1 MSHLNKLR
9 WRQKG
14 AFVKARYDAIYRDI
28 RDSIEGGTYPYQS
41 FLPSEAELTAAF
53 QCSHNTLRRAL
64 ALLREQG
71 YVQPVHGKGVR
82 VVWREPERTTFT
94 VGGIE
99 SFREAG
105 ERTHLHAQT
114 EVVTLEQISAN
125 ERIAFN
131 TGFEEG
137 AELTLIE
144 RVRRI
149 DGEALILDR
158 NLFRT
163 ASVPGITEEIAR
175 TSIYDYA
182 EGELGVS
189 IALSK
194 RAITVERATERDRE
208 LLDLGDID
216 YLAVITS
223 QTFDA
228 QGILIECTSSRH
240 RPDHFCFRDTAV
252 RHHV

>member
-1 MSHLNKLR
+1 MR
-9 WRQKG
+9 T
-14 AFVKARYDAIYRDI
+14 RYDAIYHDI
-28 RDSIEGGTYPYQS
+28 RKSIEQGGYPYQS

-53 QCSHNTLRRAL
+53 DCSHNTLRRAL
-64 ALLREQG
+64 GLLRDQG

-82 VVWREPERTTFT
+82 VVYREPERTTFT

-105 ERTHLHAQT
+105 ERSHFSAQT
-114 EVVTLEQISAN
+114 EVVSLEQLTASAELA
-125 ERIAFN
+125 ER

-137 AELTLIE
+137 TELTSIV

-149 DGEALILDR
+149 DGEPLILDH

-163 ASVPGITEEIAR
+163 ASVPGITEEVA
-175 TSIYDYA
+175 SASVYDYA
-182 EGELGVS
+182 ERELGVT
-189 IALSK
+189 IAMSK
-194 RAITVERATERDRE
+194 RAITVEHATARDRD

-216 YLAVITS
+216 YLAVVTS

-228 QGILIECTSSRH
+228 QGVLVEHTQSRH
-240 RPDHFCFRDTAV
+240 RPDHFCFRSTAV
-252 RHHV
+252 RQKV

>member
-1 MSHLNKLR
+1 MR
-9 WRQKG
+9 
-14 AFVKARYDAIYRDI
+14 ARYDAIYRDI
-28 RDSIEGGTYPYQS
+28 RESIERGGYPYQS

-53 QCSHNTLRRAL
+53 GCSHNTLRRAL
-64 ALLREQG
+64 GLLRDQG
-71 YVQPVHGKGVR
+71 YGVR
-82 VVWREPERTTFT
+82 VVYQEPERTTFT

-99 SFREAG
+99 SFHEVE
-105 ERTHLHAQT
+105 ERIHLGSQT
-114 EVVTLEQISAN
+114 EVVRLEQVVASA
-125 ERIAFN
+125 ELSFR

-137 AELTLIE
+137 CELTFVE

-149 DGEALILDR
+149 DGEALILDL

-163 ASVPGITEEIAR
+163 ASVPGITEEVAR

-182 EGELGVS
+182 ERELGVT
-189 IALSK
+189 IAMSK
-194 RAITVERATERDRE
+194 RAITVERATTRDRE

-228 QGILIECTSSRH
+228 QGILIECTQSRH

-252 RHHV
+252 RQKV

>member
-1 MSHLNKLR
+1 M
-9 WRQKG
+9 
-14 AFVKARYDAIYRDI
+14 KARYDVIFRDI
-28 RDSIEGGTYPYQS
+28 RDSIEEGAYPYQA
-41 FLPSEAELTAAF
+41 FLPSEAELTAAYS
-53 QCSHNTLRRAL
+53 CSHNTLRRAL
-64 ALLREQG
+64 GLLREQG

-82 VVWREPERTTFT
+82 VIYQEPERTTFT
-94 VGGIE
+94 IGGIE
-99 SFREAG
+99 SFQEA
-105 ERTHLHAQT
+105 ERRIHLNAQT
-114 EVVTLEQISAN
+114 EVVRLEQVAATA
-125 ERIAFN
+125 ETAFR

-137 AELTLIE
+137 CELTLVE

-163 ASVPGITEEIAR
+163 SSVPGITEEVAR
-175 TSIYDYA
+175 GSIYDYA

-189 IALSK
+189 IATSK
-194 RAITVERATERDRE
+194 RAVTVERATTRDRD

-228 QGILIECTSSRH
+228 QGILIECTQSRH

-252 RHHV
+252 RHIT

>member
-1 MSHLNKLR
+1 M
-9 WRQKG
+9 
-14 AFVKARYDAIYRDI
+14 KARYDAIYRDI
-28 RDSIEGGTYPYQS
+28 RESIESGTYPHQG
-41 FLPSEAELTAAF
+41 FLPSEAELTAAYD
-53 QCSHNTLRRAL
+53 CSHNTLRRAL
-64 ALLREQG
+64 GLLRDQG

-82 VVWREPERTTFT
+82 VIYQEPERTTFT

-99 SFREAG
+99 SFHEAE
-105 ERTHLHAQT
+105 ERIRLDAQT
-114 EVVTLEQISAN
+114 EVVSLEQITATPEISF
-125 ERIAFN
+125 R

-137 AELTLIE
+137 TELTSIV

-149 DGEALILDR
+149 GGEALILDV

-163 ASVPGITEEIAR
+163 TSVPGITEEVAR
-175 TSIYDYA
+175 GSVYEYA
-182 EGELGVS
+182 EKDLGVS
-189 IALSK
+189 IAMSK
-194 RAITVERATERDRE
+194 RAITVERATTRDRE

-228 QGILIECTSSRH
+228 QGILIECTQSRH

-252 RHHV
+252 RHRV

>member
-1 MSHLNKLR
+1 M
-9 WRQKG
+9 
-14 AFVKARYDAIYRDI
+14 KARYDAIYRDI
-28 RDSIEGGTYPYQS
+28 RESIENGTYPYQG
-41 FLPSEAELTAAF
+41 FLPSEAELTATYG
-53 QCSHNTLRRAL
+53 CSHNTLRRAL
-64 ALLREQG
+64 GLLRDQG

-82 VVWREPERTTFT
+82 VIYQEPERTTFT

-99 SFREAG
+99 SFHEAE
-105 ERTHLHAQT
+105 ERIRLDAQT
-114 EVVTLEQISAN
+114 EVVSLEQITATPEISF
-125 ERIAFN
+125 R

-137 AELTLIE
+137 TELTSIV

-149 DGEALILDR
+149 GGEALILDV

-163 ASVPGITEEIAR
+163 TSVPGITEEVAR
-175 TSIYDYA
+175 GSVYEYA
-182 EGELGVS
+182 EKDLGVS
-189 IALSK
+189 NAMSK
-194 RAITVERATERDRE
+194 RAITVERATTRDRE

-228 QGILIECTSSRH
+228 QGILIECTQSRH

-252 RHHV
+252 RHRV

>member
-1 MSHLNKLR
+1 M
-9 WRQKG
+9 
-14 AFVKARYDAIYRDI
+14 KARYDVIYRDI
-28 RDSIEGGTYPYQS
+28 RESIETGAYPYQA

-53 QCSHNTLRRAL
+53 ECSHNTIRRAL
-64 ALLREQG
+64 GLLREQG

-82 VVWREPERTTFT
+82 VIYREPERTTFT

-99 SFREAG
+99 SFREAD
-105 ERTHLHAQT
+105 ERTLEPLVATAQ
-114 EVVTLEQISAN
+114 
-125 ERIAFN
+125 IAFD

-137 AELTLIE
+137 AELTHVE
-144 RVRRI
+144 RVRRVG
-149 DGEALILDR
+149 GEGLILDR

-163 ASVPGITEEIAR
+163 SSVPGITEEIAR
-175 TSIYDYA
+175 SSIYDYA
-182 EGELGVS
+182 ERELGVT
-189 IALSK
+189 IATSK
-194 RAITVERATERDRE
+194 RAITVERATARARE

-228 QGILIECTSSRH
+228 QGVLVECTQSRH

>member
-1 MSHLNKLR
+1 M
-9 WRQKG
+9 
-14 AFVKARYDAIYRDI
+14 KARYDAIYRDI
-28 RDSIEGGTYPYQS
+28 RESIENGTYTYQG
-41 FLPSEAELTAAF
+41 FLPSEAELTAAYD
-53 QCSHNTLRRAL
+53 CSHNTLRRAL
-64 ALLREQG
+64 GLLRDQG

-82 VVWREPERTTFT
+82 VIYQEPERTTFT

-99 SFREAG
+99 SFHEAE
-105 ERTHLHAQT
+105 ERIRLDAQT
-114 EVVTLEQISAN
+114 EVIALEQIMATPEVSF
-125 ERIAFN
+125 R

-137 AELTLIE
+137 TELTSIV

-149 DGEALILDR
+149 GGEALILDV

-163 ASVPGITEEIAR
+163 ASVPGITEEVAR
-175 TSIYDYA
+175 GSVYEYA
-182 EGELGVS
+182 EKDLGVS
-189 IALSK
+189 IAMSK
-194 RAITVERATERDRE
+194 RAITVERATTRDRK

-228 QGILIECTSSRH
+228 QGILIECTQSRH

-252 RHHV
+252 RQRV

>member
-1 MSHLNKLR
+1 M
-9 WRQKG
+9 
-14 AFVKARYDAIYRDI
+14 KARYDTIYRDI
-28 RDSIEGGTYPYQS
+28 RESIEAGGYPYQS
-41 FLPSEAELTAAF
+41 FLPSEAELTSAF
-53 QCSHNTLRRAL
+53 ACSHNTLRRAL
-64 ALLREQG
+64 ALLRDQG

-99 SFREAG
+99 SFREAD
-105 ERTHLHAQT
+105 ERSHLHATT
-114 EVVTLEQISAN
+114 EVVRLEQVRAD
-125 ERIAFN
+125 ERLAFD

-137 AELTLIE
+137 CELTLVE

-149 DGEALILDR
+149 EGEALILDR

-163 ASVPGITEEIAR
+163 SSIPGITEEVAR

-182 EGELGVS
+182 EKDLGVS
-189 IALSK
+189 IAMSK
-194 RAITVERATERDRE
+194 RAITVERATARDRE
-208 LLDLGDID
+208 LLDLDGID

-223 QTFDA
+223 QTFDD
-228 QGILIECTSSRH
+228 QGILVECTQSRH

>member
-1 MSHLNKLR
+1 M
-9 WRQKG
+9 
-14 AFVKARYDAIYRDI
+14 KARYDVIYRDI
-28 RDSIEGGTYPYQS
+28 RESIETGAYPYQA

-53 QCSHNTLRRAL
+53 ECSHNTIRRAL
-64 ALLREQG
+64 GLLREQG

-82 VVWREPERTTFT
+82 VIYREPERTTFT

-99 SFREAG
+99 SFREAD
-105 ERTHLHAQT
+105 ERTHLGAQT
-114 EVVTLEQISAN
+114 EVVTLEPLVATAQ
-125 ERIAFN
+125 IAFD

-137 AELTLIE
+137 AELTHVE
-144 RVRRI
+144 RVRRVG
-149 DGEALILDR
+149 GEGLILDR

-163 ASVPGITEEIAR
+163 SSVPGITEEIAR
-175 TSIYDYA
+175 SSIYNYA
-182 EGELGVS
+182 ERELGVT
-189 IALSK
+189 IATSK
-194 RAITVERATERDRE
+194 RAITVERATARDRE

-228 QGILIECTSSRH
+228 QGVLVECTQSRH

>member
-1 MSHLNKLR
+1 M
-9 WRQKG
+9 
-14 AFVKARYDAIYRDI
+14 KARYDAIYRDI
-28 RDSIEGGTYPYQS
+28 RDSIEEGAYPYQS
-41 FLPSEAELTAAF
+41 FLPSEAELTSAF
-53 QCSHNTLRRAL
+53 GCSHNTLRRAL
-64 ALLREQG
+64 GLLRDQG

-82 VVWREPERTTFT
+82 VVYREPEKTTFT

-99 SFREAG
+99 SFREA
-105 ERTHLHAQT
+105 ERRTHLNATT
-114 EVVTLEQISAN
+114 EVVTLEQVVATPDIS
-125 ERIAFN
+125 FQ

-137 AELTLIE
+137 AELTFVE

-149 DGEALILDR
+149 DGEALILDL

-163 ASVPGITEEIAR
+163 SSVPGITEEVAR
-175 TSIYDYA
+175 DSIYDYA

-189 IALSK
+189 IAMSK
-194 RAITVERATERDRE
+194 RAITVERATGRDRE

-228 QGILIECTSSRH
+228 QGILIECTRSRH

-252 RHHV
+252 RQRV

>member
-1 MSHLNKLR
+1 MR
-9 WRQKG
+9 
-14 AFVKARYDAIYRDI
+14 ARYDAIYRDI
-28 RDSIEGGTYPYQS
+28 RESIEQGAYPYQS
-41 FLPSEAELTAAF
+41 FLPSEAALTEAF
-53 QCSHNTLRRAL
+53 GCSHNTLRRAL
-64 ALLREQG
+64 GLLRDQG

-82 VVWREPERTTFT
+82 VVYQEPERTTFT

-99 SFREAG
+99 SFREADL
-105 ERTHLHAQT
+105 RTHLNAQT
-114 EVVTLEQISAN
+114 EVVSLGPLVADDDL
-125 ERIAFN
+125 AFR
-131 TGFEEG
+131 TGFEPG
-137 AELTLIE
+137 CELTAVE

-163 ASVPGITEEIAR
+163 SSLPGITEEIAR
-175 TSIYDYA
+175 TSVYEYA
-182 EGELGVS
+182 EHELGVT

-194 RAITVERATERDRE
+194 RAITVERADARDRR

-228 QGILIECTSSRH
+228 QGILIECTQSRH

-252 RHHV
+252 RHPV

>member
-1 MSHLNKLR
+1 M
-9 WRQKG
+9 
-14 AFVKARYDAIYRDI
+14 KARYDVIYRDI
-28 RDSIEGGTYPYQS
+28 RESIETGAYPYQA

-53 QCSHNTLRRAL
+53 ACSHNTLRRAL
-64 ALLREQG
+64 GLLRDQG

-82 VVWREPERTTFT
+82 VIYREPERTTFT

-99 SFREAG
+99 SFREAD
-105 ERTHLHAQT
+105 ERTHLGAQT
-114 EVVTLEQISAN
+114 EVVTLEQIVATPEVS
-125 ERIAFN
+125 FN

-137 AELTLIE
+137 TELTHIE
-144 RVRRI
+144 RVRRVN
-149 DGEALILDR
+149 GEGLILDR

-163 ASVPGITEEIAR
+163 SAVPGITEEIAR
-175 TSIYDYA
+175 ASVYDYA
-182 EGELGVS
+182 ERELGVT
-189 IALSK
+189 IATSK
-194 RAITVERATERDRE
+194 RAITVERAVERDRE

-228 QGILIECTSSRH
+228 QGILIECTQSRH

-252 RHHV
+252 RHRL

>member
-1 MSHLNKLR
+1 M
-9 WRQKG
+9 
-14 AFVKARYDAIYRDI
+14 KARYDAIYRDI
-28 RDSIEGGTYPYQS
+28 RESIENGTYTYQG
-41 FLPSEAELTAAF
+41 FLPSEAELTAAYD
-53 QCSHNTLRRAL
+53 CSHNTLRRAL
-64 ALLREQG
+64 GLLRDQG

-82 VVWREPERTTFT
+82 VIYQEPERTTFT

-99 SFREAG
+99 SFHEAE
-105 ERTHLHAQT
+105 ERIRLDAQT
-114 EVVTLEQISAN
+114 EVIALEQIMATPEVSF
-125 ERIAFN
+125 R

-137 AELTLIE
+137 TELTSIV

-149 DGEALILDR
+149 GGEALILDV

-163 ASVPGITEEIAR
+163 ASVPGITEEVAR
-175 TSIYDYA
+175 GSVYEYA
-182 EGELGVS
+182 EKDLGVS
-189 IALSK
+189 IAMSK
-194 RAITVERATERDRE
+194 RAITVERATTRDRK

-228 QGILIECTSSRH
+228 QGILIECTQSRH

-252 RHHV
+252 RHRV

>member
-1 MSHLNKLR
+1 MR
-9 WRQKG
+9 
-14 AFVKARYDAIYRDI
+14 ARYDVIYRDI
-28 RDSIEGGTYPYQS
+28 RESIENGTYPYQS
-41 FLPSEAELTAAF
+41 FLPSEAELTSTYE
-53 QCSHNTLRRAL
+53 CSHNTLRRAL
-64 ALLREQG
+64 GLLRDQG

-82 VVWREPERTTFT
+82 VIYQEPERTTFT

-99 SFREAG
+99 SFHEAE
-105 ERTHLHAQT
+105 ERIRLDTQT
-114 EVVTLEQISAN
+114 EVVALEPITATPEISF
-125 ERIAFN
+125 R

-137 AELTLIE
+137 TELTSIV

-149 DGEALILDR
+149 GGEALILDL

-163 ASVPGITEEIAR
+163 SSVPGITEAVAR
-175 TSIYDYA
+175 GSVYEYA
-182 EGELGVS
+182 EKSLGVS
-189 IALSK
+189 IAMSK
-194 RAITVERATERDRE
+194 RAITVEHATARDRE

-228 QGILIECTSSRH
+228 QGILIECTQSRH

-252 RHHV
+252 RHRV